1 MSNQSLPPGASSP
14 RDEPP
19 SGRREMRSP
28 FARRETPRDPGREEA
43 RPGPAP
49 ERDRPAGSE
58 REGRDDPAAAP
69 PVGASSP
76 TMALILH
83 ALTFL
88 CCFNWIF
95 GVIGIV
101 FAVRAGHKRD
111 QGRHVEA
118 ETLTRYSWYCLGAAA
133 VMFAVMLVLTLWLF
147 TQAGS
152 LFEGVVVPY

>member
-14 RDEPP
+14 GDEPP
-19 SGRREMRSP
+19 RNREGRPRERV
-28 FARRETPRDPGREEA
+28 REEA
-43 RPGPAP
+43 AREPEP
-49 ERDRPAGSE
+49 ERDGDRAAGP
-58 REGRDDPAAAP
+58 GRDGAAP
-69 PVGASSP
+69 PAPGASSP

-83 ALTFL
+83 AMTFV

-95 GVIGIV
+95 GVLGIV

-111 QGRHVEA
+111 QGRYLEC

-152 LFEGVVVPY
+152 LVEGVVPQY